1 MRAREQWIF
10 PGMPVLALLRA
21 RPAAL
26 KPLEVWGIDP
36 WLDPHA
42 RLEALAAAKHI
53 PWTKFEAGLV
63 ELPASDCERAWNSE
77 SIPDLLDCLV
87 ADHRDILGRLVPAIR
102 NALSRAPSAHA
113 DPLAGPDGGWNG
125 FVSDLEEHIREEE
138 NFLFPRLLHY
148 AYCLRHH
155 GRHPDF
161 DGGSVNVYIAIR
173 LLGNEHRQ
181 MDALR
186 RFMAGREALAP
197 GPEEESPAREK
208 LAELLAEFQE
218 RLERHNHVEEHVLYP
233 KARDLEKSLYDSAI
247 AGAAASRSPSP
258 SP

>member
-1 MRAREQWIF
+1 MRASEQWIF

-26 KPLEVWGIDP
+26 KPLEAWGIDP

-53 PWTKFEAGLV
+53 PWTRFEADLE
-63 ELPASDCERAWNSE
+63 ELPSGGCEQKWDSD

-87 ADHRDILGRLVPAIR
+87 ADHRDILGRLVPALR
-102 NALSRAPSAHA
+102 VALARALAAHA
-113 DPLAGPDGGWNG
+113 EPPPGPGEGWNE
-125 FVSDLEEHIREEE
+125 FLTHLEEHIREEE

-148 AYCLRHH
+148 VYCLRHH

-161 DGGSVNVYIAIR
+161 EGGSVNVYFAIR

-181 MDALR
+181 MEALR
-186 RFMAGREALAP
+186 RFMAGRATLAP
-197 GPEEESPAREK
+197 GPERESPAQAK

-233 KARDLEKSLYDSAI
+233 KARDLEKCLYDAAI
-247 AGAAASRSPSP
+247 AGTATDFR
-258 SP
+258 